1 MRVTVLVAAVLA
13 ILLSSPARTQTAT
26 KGTATTS
33 KALIDK
39 YCISCH
45 SDKLKTGGLSLENAD
60 LTKVADHGDVWEKV
74 VRKLRNGAMPPV
86 GLPKPDD
93 STLTGFTNRLEES
106 LDKQAAAWERT
117 AALDPSSSLG
127 KTATGLLARIARA
140 QKAAA
145 KG

>member
-13 ILLSSPARTQTAT
+13 ILLSGPAQTQTAT

-74 VRKLRNGAMPPV
+74 VRKTHGGMMPPA
-86 GLPKPDD
+86 GMPRPD
-93 STLTGFTNRLEES
+93 
-106 LDKQAAAWERT
+106 AT
-117 AALDPSSSLG
+117 ADD
-127 KTATGLLARIARA
+127 IAEL
-140 QKAAA
+140 